1 MGNRPID
8 LKPLGNSP
16 YVTLKV
22 VVESTVT
29 GYFVSDRSLGFPNMG
44 QLTDLPAKGNG
55 PATGSFG
62 DRLRRE
68 REMRGITLDE
78 ITESTKV
85 SRRHLEALEGEHFDQ
100 LPGGVFNKGFVRAYA
115 RFLGIDEDQAVAD
128 YSAASNELP
137 EPENKFPLDI
147 HAKPNPDLNPKRS
160 YLPLVFAVAAL
171 VGVLVGYAFW
181 AKSKPHSTDTA
192 ETNTVQSSPTASET
206 PANAATPAAAPSA
219 STAASEPKP
228 RAVEHTAATAP
239 VNSQQPA
246 VPAATPAD
254 KLEKTF
260 SVSVKAREDSWVS
273 IVADGKSVMQ
283 RVLSADKHKKIKA
296 GKVLIL
302 RTGNAGG
309 IEVSFNGRPLG
320 FLGNENEPRT
330 LTFNAAGLIQ

>member
-29 GYFVSDRSLGFPNMG
+29 GYFVSDRSLGFPIMG
-44 QLTDLPAKGNG
+44 QLTDLPAKGNASAMG
-55 PATGSFG
+55 AFG

-78 ITESTKV
+78 ITESTKI

-128 YSAASNELP
+128 YSAASNETP

-147 HAKPNPDLNPKRS
+147 HAKPNPDLNPRRS

-192 ETNTVQSSPTASET
+192 QTTTAQSSPAASET
-206 PANAATPAAAPSA
+206 PANASTPAAAPAA
-219 STAASEPKP
+219 SVATSEPKP
-228 RAVEHTAATAP
+228 KAIE
-239 VNSQQPA
+239 SPA
-246 VPAATPAD
+246 AATPANPQQQANSAAAD
-254 KLEKTF
+254 KSEKTF

-296 GKVLIL
+296 GKVLVL

-309 IEVSFNGRPLG
+309 IEVSFNGKPLG
-320 FLGNENEPRT
+320 TLGNENEPRT
-330 LTFNAAGLIQ
+330 LTFNATGLVQ

>member
-1 MGNRPID
+1 
-8 LKPLGNSP
+8 
-16 YVTLKV
+16 
-22 VVESTVT
+22 
-29 GYFVSDRSLGFPNMG
+29 MG
-44 QLTDLPAKGNG
+44 QLTDLPAKGNASAMG
-55 PATGSFG
+55 VFG

-68 REMRGITLDE
+68 REMRGITLEE

-128 YSAASNELP
+128 YSTASNELP

-160 YLPLVFAVAAL
+160 YLPFAFAVAAL

-181 AKSKPHSTDTA
+181 VKSKPHGTETA
-192 ETNTVQSSPTASET
+192 ETTHQSPATANDSE
-206 PANAATPAAAPSA
+206 PSAKASTPAAAPATSG
-219 STAASEPKP
+219 TESEPKP
-228 RAVEHTAATAP
+228 KAAESA
-239 VNSQQPA
+239 A
-246 VPAATPAD
+246 AATPANPQQQTNLAATAAE
-254 KLEKTF
+254 KPEKTF

-309 IEVSFNGRPLG
+309 IEVSFNGRSLG
-320 FLGNENEPRT
+320 ALGNENEPRT
-330 LTFNAAGLIQ
+330 LTFNAAGLVQ